1 MVDVTESCLD
11 ESKAVLKASKKDE
24 MLVVLKGEFLAAV
37 TESMK
42 A

>member
-1 MVDVTESCLD
+1 MTESCLD
-11 ESKAVLKASKKDE
+11 ESKAVLKASKMDE
-24 MLVVLKGEFLAAV
+24 TLVVLKGKFLAAV